1 MSSRPLPPK
10 SSASPDAA
18 TGASARARRLRLF
31 WLCLALGLLALVL
44 LVWLFSL
51 TWWAVLIAAL
61 VIACPAIAAWML
73 LGGFD
78 SWPKPPRTDL

>member
-1 MSSRPLPPK
+1 MSGVPPPPR
-10 SSASPDAA
+10 SSASPDTANDV
-18 TGASARARRLRLF
+18 SARARRLRLF

-51 TWWAVLIAAL
+51 TWWAVLIAVL

-78 SWPKPPRTDL
+78 SWPKPPRTGR